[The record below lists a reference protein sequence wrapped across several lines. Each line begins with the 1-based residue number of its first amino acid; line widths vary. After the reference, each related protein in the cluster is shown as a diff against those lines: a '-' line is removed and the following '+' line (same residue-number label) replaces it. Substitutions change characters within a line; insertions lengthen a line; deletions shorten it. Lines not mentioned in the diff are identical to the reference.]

1 MVDIRRYILPAG
13 VVTLIV
19 GAALSALSLIWGF
32 TGMRQT
38 VSFYAQLL
46 PSANPGGWNM
56 LVVIVSPFVA
66 LAGGWYA
73 WEQISMRRRFDELVE
88 TRKKSEFR
96 KELPELR
103 HLVDQL
109 PPRYEER
116 LKDRLDEIGL

>member
-1 MVDIRRYILPAG
+1 MVDIRRYVLSAG
-13 VVTLIV
+13 VVTLVV
-19 GAALSALSLIWGF
+19 GAALMALSLIWGF
-32 TGMRQT
+32 TGMRET

-46 PSANPGGWNM
+46 PSGNRGGWNM

-66 LAGGWYA
+66 LTGGWYA
-73 WEQISMRRRFDELVE
+73 WEQFSMRRRFDELVE
-88 TRKKSEFR
+88 TRKKSAFR

-116 LKDRLDEIGL
+116 LKERMDELDL